1 MTCNS
6 KNSRSRDA
14 MGKSPEKQG
23 GRRPVLKRGSRPA
36 QGEGV
41 CPVSCAAS
49 SEPRELAQ
57 LQMRKGSDEAQGRH
71 GHEPGGVP
79 GEFAPMRLQ
88 KFLARAGVASRRHC
102 EELIASGRVSVNG
115 QTVTEMGFKVD
126 PASDAVALDGD
137 PVSLGEAPVTI
148 MLNKPAGFVTTMSDP
163 EGRRCV
169 ADLVPLEQYPGLFP
183 VGRLDCDTTGLLL
196 FTNDGQLGYRL
207 AHPKHHVDKT
217 YVAHVKGRAGKKQIS
232 KLRRGVT
239 IRGGLTSPAK
249 VREIG
254 STPEGSI
261 LEITIHEGMNRQV
274 RRMCSAVGLPVLEL
288 ERIAM
293 GTLHLDG
300 IRRGCWRV
308 LSDGEVEELCKAASL
323 GE

>member
-6 KNSRSRDA
+6 KNNRRQDA
-14 MGKSPEKQG
+14 KGNPAERQG
-23 GRRPVLKRGSRPA
+23 GRRPVLKRGPHPA
-36 QGEGV
+36 EGKGGR
-41 CPVSCAAS
+41 
-49 SEPRELAQ
+49 SEPHTPTPKRYAQ
-57 LQMRKGSDEAQGRH
+57 AQPQVRNSPDEAQGRH

-102 EELIASGRVSVNG
+102 EDLIASGRVSVNG

-126 PASDAVALDGD
+126 PACDAVALDGD

-217 YVAHVKGRAGKKQIS
+217 YVAKVKGRAGKKQIA

-274 RRMCSAVGLPVLEL
+274 RRMCSAVGLSVLEL

-300 IRRGCWRV
+300 VRRGCWRV
-308 LSDGEVEELCKAASL
+308 LSGREVEELCKAASL